1 MGEEQIRK
9 LFRDKRH
16 LRQIP
21 IQLIYNEY
29 FSKRFKQRFQ
39 YM

>member
-1 MGEEQIRK
+1 MVEVQIRK

-16 LRQIP
+16 LRQSP
-21 IQLIYNEY
+21 LQLIYDEY